1 MRLRGEDLLSE
12 PRIYVRQIAEWL
24 GLRTDDEATE
34 AMLHPENSPF
44 ACYGPAN
51 AKFGNDP
58 NFLEK
63 PALRPYSCT
72 PRPLTWEPEPG
83 RPVEVSEMVRVY
95 AMQFGY

>member
-63 PALRPYSCT
+63 PALRPYSYT